1 MIPPEQTEPTPSAS
15 LAEAIC
21 RLTEEMASTSASA
34 LDNDSSNSELATA
47 ADNGESA
54 LPDDAAQGGSTPAA
68 QPQAIP
74 SLTMVID
81 EDRLAQLDAYCRA
94 LWALNEQINLTRH
107 TTYDL
112 FVRRDL
118 LDTYQLAAFIP
129 PNEEVLDLGTG
140 GGVPGIPLAILRPDL
155 KVSLCDS
162 VGKKA
167 RAIDGLV
174 RQLKLPIPVHAQ
186 RAQDV
191 LEDQS
196 FDTVVTRA
204 AGSITQLCNWLQE
217 YWHCFNRLLAI
228 KGPKWVEERGEARHR
243 GVLHGIR
250 LRRVHGYK
258 MPGTKSESVILQMEK
273 PKPFSRQNAAGGTP
287 ETPTPTSN

>member
-1 MIPPEQTEPTPSAS
+1 MIPPEPAATEQADPAPSTS
-15 LAEAIC
+15 LAEAIR
-21 RLTEEMASTSASA
+21 RLSEE
-34 LDNDSSNSELATA
+34 TA
-47 ADNGESA
+47 AQSKTIITPTDDSNQTGDES
-54 LPDDAAQGGSTPAA
+54 DQHVDEEVVSAAAP
-68 QPQAIP
+68 P
-74 SLTMVID
+74 SLIMTID
-81 EDRLAQLDAYCRA
+81 EERLAGLDAYCRA
-94 LWALNEQINLTRH
+94 LWGLNEQINLTRH
-107 TTYDL
+107 TNYDL

-129 PNEEVLDLGTG
+129 ASEEVLDLGTG

-155 KVSLCDS
+155 QVSLCDS

-174 RQLKLPIPVHAQ
+174 RQLKLPIPVHAA

-250 LRRVHGYK
+250 LRRIHGYK
-258 MPGTKSESVILQMEK
+258 MPGTKSESVILQLEK
-273 PKPFSRQNAAGGTP
+273 PKPFSRQAAP
-287 ETPTPTSN
+287 ETPPQN

>member
-1 MIPPEQTEPTPSAS
+1 MIPPEQTEPAPSQS
-15 LAEAIC
+15 LAEAIR
-21 RLTEEMASTSASA
+21 RLSEE
-34 LDNDSSNSELATA
+34 TA
-47 ADNGESA
+47 AAIKLKLSLDES
-54 LPDDAAQGGSTPAA
+54 PDA
-68 QPQAIP
+68 P
-74 SLTMVID
+74 SLEADPEAVHSEVELGVEVDPGAVPSVAPSLIMEID
-81 EDRLAQLDAYCRA
+81 DERLGRLDAYCRA

-107 TTYDL
+107 TNYDL

-155 KVSLCDS
+155 QVSLCDS

-174 RQLKLPIPVHAQ
+174 RQLKLPIPVHAM

-204 AGSITQLCNWLQE
+204 AGSITQLCNWLKE

-258 MPGTKSESVILQMEK
+258 MPGTKSESVICNWKNPSRIRGREPLNLQLK
-273 PKPFSRQNAAGGTP
+273 IDTH
-287 ETPTPTSN
+287 

>member
-1 MIPPEQTEPTPSAS
+1 MIPPEQAATEPAEATPPSSS
-15 LAEAIC
+15 LAEAIR
-21 RLTEEMASTSASA
+21 RLTEETAAQSKSSESSADASA
-34 LDNDSSNSELATA
+34 ESTADSDQQLEES
-47 ADNGESA
+47 GEGVEA
-54 LPDDAAQGGSTPAA
+54 PVPA
-68 QPQAIP
+68 
-74 SLTMVID
+74 SLIMTID
-81 EDRLAQLDAYCRA
+81 EQRLASLDAYCRA
-94 LWALNEQINLTRH
+94 LWSLNEQINLTRH
-107 TTYDL
+107 TNYDL

-155 KVSLCDS
+155 QVSLCDS
-162 VGKKA
+162 VGKKS

-174 RQLKLPIPVHAQ
+174 RQLKLPIPVHAA

-250 LRRVHGYK
+250 LRRIHGYK
-258 MPGTKSESVILQMEK
+258 MPGTKSESVILQLEK
-273 PKPFSRQNAAGGTP
+273 PKPFSRQAAS
-287 ETPTPTSN
+287 ETPPPN

>member
-1 MIPPEQTEPTPSAS
+1 MPPEQAEPAPSPT
-15 LAEAIC
+15 LAEAIR
-21 RLTEEMASTSASA
+21 RLAEELTIA
-34 LDNDSSNSELATA
+34 
-47 ADNGESA
+47 
-54 LPDDAAQGGSTPAA
+54 AA
-68 QPQAIP
+68 QPAGGQDLATSHADETTDVAGEFSTTDLGEGVVDTSAPTRSRPI
-74 SLTMVID
+74 SLAMTID
-81 EDRLAQLDAYCRA
+81 DERLAGLDAYCRA

-107 TTYDL
+107 TNYDL

-129 PNEEVLDLGTG
+129 PNEEILDLGTG

-155 KVSLCDS
+155 QVSLCDS

-174 RQLKLPIPVHAQ
+174 RQLKLPIPVHAA

-204 AGSITQLCNWLQE
+204 AGSITQLCNWMQD

-250 LRRVHGYK
+250 LRRIHAYK
-258 MPGTKSESVILQMEK
+258 MPGTKSEAVLLQLEK
-273 PKPFSRQNAAGGTP
+273 PKPFSRQSASEA
-287 ETPTPTSN
+287 PTTN

>member
-1 MIPPEQTEPTPSAS
+1 MIPPEPVAPEQADPAPSTS
-15 LAEAIC
+15 LAEAIR
-21 RLTEEMASTSASA
+21 RLTEETAAQSTSINT
-34 LDNDSSNSELATA
+34 LTDDSNQSGDESDQHGDEEVAT
-47 ADNGESA
+47 N
-54 LPDDAAQGGSTPAA
+54 T
-68 QPQAIP
+68 P
-74 SLTMVID
+74 SLIMTID
-81 EDRLAQLDAYCRA
+81 EQRLAGLDAYCKA
-94 LWALNEQINLTRH
+94 LWSLNEQINLTRH
-107 TTYDL
+107 TNYDL

-155 KVSLCDS
+155 QVSLCDS

-174 RQLKLPIPVHAQ
+174 RQLKLPIPVHAA

-250 LRRVHGYK
+250 LRRIHGYK
-258 MPGTKSESVILQMEK
+258 MPGTKSESVILQLEK
-273 PKPFSRQNAAGGTP
+273 PKPFSRQTAS
-287 ETPTPTSN
+287 ETPSQN

>member
-1 MIPPEQTEPTPSAS
+1 MDGRAPEDQQLDAGLGTEGQSATETAAETAAETTGEE
-15 LAEAIC
+15 LAEA
-21 RLTEEMASTSASA
+21 TGET
-34 LDNDSSNSELATA
+34 TA
-47 ADNGESA
+47 ADVAPGG
-54 LPDDAAQGGSTPAA
+54 LPTLIMEIDA
-68 QPQAIP
+68 
-74 SLTMVID
+74 
-81 EDRLAQLDAYCRA
+81 ERLERLDAYCRA
-94 LWALNEQINLTRH
+94 LWSLNEQINLTRH
-107 TTYDL
+107 TNYDL

-129 PNEEVLDLGTG
+129 QGEEVLDLGTG

-155 KVSLCDS
+155 QVSLCDS
-162 VGKKA
+162 VSKKA

-174 RQLKLPIPVHAQ
+174 RQLKLPIPVHAA

-204 AGSITQLCNWLQE
+204 AGSITQLCNWLSQ

-250 LRRVHGYK
+250 LRRIHGYK
-258 MPGTKSESVILQMEK
+258 MPGTKSESVILQLEK
-273 PKPFSRQNAAGGTP
+273 PKPYSRQAASEATTP
-287 ETPTPTSN
+287 NE

>member
-1 MIPPEQTEPTPSAS
+1 MTIDDKC
-15 LAEAIC
+15 LA
-21 RLTEEMASTSASA
+21 
-34 LDNDSSNSELATA
+34 
-47 ADNGESA
+47 G
-54 LPDDAAQGGSTPAA
+54 
-68 QPQAIP
+68 
-74 SLTMVID
+74 
-81 EDRLAQLDAYCRA
+81 LDAYCRA
-94 LWALNEQINLTRH
+94 LWSLNEQINLTRH
-107 TTYDL
+107 TNYDL

-155 KVSLCDS
+155 QVSLCDS

-174 RQLKLPIPVHAQ
+174 RQLKLPIPVHAA

-250 LRRVHGYK
+250 LRRIHGYK
-258 MPGTKSESVILQMEK
+258 MPGTKSESVILQLEK
-273 PKPFSRQNAAGGTP
+273 PKPFSRQAANEP
-287 ETPTPTSN
+287 PPQA

>member
-1 MIPPEQTEPTPSAS
+1 MIPPEPAAPEQADPAPSTS
-15 LAEAIC
+15 LAEAIR
-21 RLTEEMASTSASA
+21 RLTEETAAQSKSTEPSAVDSNQSASE
-34 LDNDSSNSELATA
+34 LDQHADELEEVA
-47 ADNGESA
+47 AV
-54 LPDDAAQGGSTPAA
+54 PVP
-68 QPQAIP
+68 P
-74 SLTMVID
+74 SLIMTID
-81 EDRLAQLDAYCRA
+81 EERLAGLDAYCRA
-94 LWALNEQINLTRH
+94 LWSLNEQINLTRH
-107 TTYDL
+107 TNYDL

-155 KVSLCDS
+155 QVSLCDS

-174 RQLKLPIPVHAQ
+174 RQLKLPIPVHAA

-250 LRRVHGYK
+250 LRRIHGYK
-258 MPGTKSESVILQMEK
+258 MPGTKSESVILQLEK
-273 PKPFSRQNAAGGTP
+273 PKPFSRQAAS
-287 ETPTPTSN
+287 ETPPQN

>member
-1 MIPPEQTEPTPSAS
+1 MIPLEQAEPAPSPT
-15 LAEAIC
+15 LAEAIR
-21 RLTEEMASTSASA
+21 RLAEETTAAPEPT
-34 LDNDSSNSELATA
+34 SNSPADQSVDSDGEKVVAQVELE
-47 ADNGESA
+47 GETGEASSSSSIESQKPTS
-54 LPDDAAQGGSTPAA
+54 LVMTIDDDA
-68 QPQAIP
+68 
-74 SLTMVID
+74 L
-81 EDRLAQLDAYCRA
+81 LKLDAYCRA
-94 LWALNEQINLTRH
+94 LWSLNEQINLTRH
-107 TTYDL
+107 TNYDL

-155 KVSLCDS
+155 QVSLCDS

-174 RQLKLPIPVHAQ
+174 RQLKLPIPVHAL

-204 AGSITQLCNWLQE
+204 AGSITQLCNWLQD

-273 PKPFSRQNAAGGTP
+273 PKPFSRQNAS
-287 ETPTPTSN
+287 ETPTTN